1 MRSMTGVNY
10 RTPCKQLFKEIKIL
24 TSASLCVLEVTC
36 FIKQYCQSLELNSNV
51 HKYKTRRQMD
61 IHVTSHKTDIYKKSV
76 INMGN
81 KLYN

>member
-10 RTPCKQLFKEIKIL
+10 RTSCKQLFKEIKIL
-24 TSASLCVLEVTC
+24 TLASLYVLEVTC
-36 FIKQYCQSLELNSNV
+36 FTCITQHCQLNSNV
-51 HKYKTRRQMD
+51 RKYKTRRKMD
-61 IHVTSHKTDIYKKSV
+61 IKLTYKKDI